1 MELTQRK
8 LLLPIL
14 GIAGIMLVVG
24 FVTGQIG
31 AKLQGKEEGILSVP
45 HVVLIP
51 DTIFHV
57 GPVAV
62 TNTLLSAWLT
72 TAVLVLVFTLGTR
85 KLSLIPGRL
94 QGLLETFIEVLRDFI
109 DSVAGERLGRVLFP
123 ILATMFLFVAFN
135 AWIALLPIYPSMTVA
150 IDEAHTTHV
159 LRSAGTD
166 INMPLALAIIA
177 FVLAEF
183 WGFKAHGLGYLREFV
198 RVGVLARG
206 IMRFN
211 PGAIFFGLIDAA
223 VGVLEVV
230 SHLIRLVSFTFRL
243 FGSML
248 AGEIVLLM
256 VTFLLTFM
264 ASVAFY
270 GLEVLVGGVQALIFV
285 GLTLVFT
292 TMAVA
297 SHESD
302 EESGSH

>member
-1 MELTQRK
+1 
-8 LLLPIL
+8 
-14 GIAGIMLVVG
+14 
-24 FVTGQIG
+24 
-31 AKLQGKEEGILSVP
+31 
-45 HVVLIP
+45 
-51 DTIFHV
+51 
-57 GPVAV
+57 
-62 TNTLLSAWLT
+62 
-72 TAVLVLVFTLGTR
+72 
-85 KLSLIPGRL
+85 
-94 QGLLETFIEVLRDFI
+94 
-109 DSVAGERLGRVLFP
+109 
-123 ILATMFLFVAFN
+123 MFLFVAFN

-198 RVGVLARG
+198 RVGALARG

-211 PGAIFFGLIDAA
+211 PGAIFFGLVDAA
-223 VGVLEVV
+223 VGVLEIV